1 MGKHRLNGFL
11 VQLSLRH
18 QVGEQAR
25 LVERILDRLG
35 HGAAAA
41 FFAAGAAFA
50 GAAGFWP
57 LSSGRPSSLLPWSS
71 CFENVGIW
79 PDRNSLAR
87 RPRFVQ

>member
-50 GAAGFWP
+50 GAAGF
-57 LSSGRPSSLLPWSS
+57 LAAVFRAAVFFVAMELLFRK
-71 CFENVGIW
+71 C
-79 PDRNSLAR
+79 RHLAG
-87 RPRFVQ
+87 PK